1 MDTGRTN
8 NSKKNFDAKN
18 ITSKNN
24 SVVDLSRYYEAI
36 NHKTLQKM
44 SELSTLQSSL
54 NKALF
59 TKAISPSD
67 VLNSGMIKQMSKF
80 STTFSSVAKQ
90 INTVSNVQTAYR
102 NAFSEIWKY
111 LPNRSTT
118 KNVYTDLIHPENS
131 IFKNINYNAIKQLS
145 TVRANIAK
153 QLQENT
159 KIISNTILQAN
170 LSDHLYIEEDKFFE
184 KLIYLGWTWGPCF
197 EDVDILD
204 LFNKSEQE
212 INDSM
217 LYYYQK
223 DNYSNLFDEM
233 TETVSYLNRI
243 GQHGFAKQY
252 TTIME
257 LLRYDFHNFTAI
269 VPTLFSTLSFI
280 FDYQHNLLNLRKFAA
295 YKSTKDFKEE
305 NSHKVRGIT
314 FQTMQATA
322 AICSKYYDNANFEFG
337 PKKVQFGRNSVQ
349 HGRFDPERYREEDII
364 KLIVLIAA
372 MEEFDIDL

>member
-118 KNVYTDLIHPENS
+118 KNVYTDLINPENS

-243 GQHGFAKQY
+243 G
-252 TTIME
+252 
-257 LLRYDFHNFTAI
+257 
-269 VPTLFSTLSFI
+269 
-280 FDYQHNLLNLRKFAA
+280 
-295 YKSTKDFKEE
+295 
-305 NSHKVRGIT
+305 
-314 FQTMQATA
+314 
-322 AICSKYYDNANFEFG
+322 
-337 PKKVQFGRNSVQ
+337 
-349 HGRFDPERYREEDII
+349 
-364 KLIVLIAA
+364 
-372 MEEFDIDL
+372 